1 MLKRIMEPL
10 TINQLTLKNR
20 LVVSAM
26 VTNYVNDDGTPSEK
40 FIAYHEHKAQGG
52 WGLIITEDYRIS
64 PEAGCSRPL
73 PGLWSDE
80 QIEPH
85 RRLTERIHRVGGKI
99 CCQLYHA
106 GRESTYAINDCQPV
120 APSAIK
126 DPTMPDM
133 PRALTVA
140 EIHDLERQFGKAAF
154 RAKKAGFD
162 AVEIHGAHGYLVG
175 QFLSPF
181 SNKRGDAY
189 GGTIENRCRFA
200 VEIIQEIR
208 RTCGTDYPILF
219 RFSSVEY
226 VEGGLT
232 IEESQAIAQIV
243 EAAGADC
250 IHCSQGVYASME
262 HILPPSSIPKAA
274 YAENAAAIKQ
284 VVSIP
289 VIAVGRI
296 NDPYLAETIIRS
308 GKADMCTMA
317 RASLADPELPN
328 KVSAGDTASILR
340 CVGCMQGCIGEN
352 IKGNGIRCLMN
363 PLTGMEDEYTFRPAK
378 EAKKIL
384 IAGGGIAG
392 CEAAII
398 AAQRGHQVT
407 IAEKTSVLGGQ
418 WLLAAIPPGKSEFTN
433 LVSWQQYML
442 NRLGVTIL
450 YNTTVTRDF
459 VDTFQPDIV
468 VNAIGSNASMPP
480 VPGLREHT
488 VTARQI
494 LAGEVTPGKNVAVI
508 GGGLVGAETADHL
521 AVHGHQVSVLEMMP
535 NIMNDGEPVPTK
547 LMLQR
552 YQKYGVQVLTS
563 AKVKT
568 IMADSILFEK
578 DGQEG
583 KLAHLDTIINAMGRR
598 SDTVLQDALKDCPC
612 TVYTIGDAH
621 TTKSGYLDI
630 REGYELGLSL

>member
-1 MLKRIMEPL
+1 MLEKIMEPL
-10 TINQLTLKNR
+10 TINQLTVKNR

-26 VTNYVNDDGTPSEK
+26 VTNYVNADGMPSEK
-40 FIAYHEHKAQGG
+40 FIAYHEHKARGG

-73 PGLWSDE
+73 PGMWKDE
-80 QIEPH
+80 QIGPN
-85 RRLTERIHRVGGKI
+85 RQLTERIHRAGGKI

-106 GRESTYAINDCQPV
+106 GREAAYAINGCQPV
-120 APSAIK
+120 APSAVK
-126 DPTMPDM
+126 DPTMPDT

-140 EIHDLERQFGKAAF
+140 EIHDLERKFGEAAY
-154 RAKKAGFD
+154 RAKAAGFD

-200 VEIIQEIR
+200 VEIIRQIR
-208 RTCGTDYPILF
+208 RTCGNSYPILF
-219 RFSSVEY
+219 RFSSNEY
-226 VEGGLT
+226 VEGGLKL
-232 IEESQAIAQIV
+232 EESRAIAQIV

-250 IHCSQGVYASME
+250 IHCSQGVYTSME
-262 HILPPSSIPKAA
+262 HVLPPASTDKAA

-284 VVSIP
+284 AVSIP

-296 NDPYLAETIIRS
+296 NDPYLAEAIIRS

-328 KVSAGDTASILR
+328 KVSAGDTASIIR

-363 PLTGMEDEYTFRPAK
+363 PLTGMEDEYTFIPAGK
-378 EAKKIL
+378 PKKIL
-384 IAGGGIAG
+384 VAGGGIAG

-398 AAQRGHQVT
+398 AARRGHHVT
-407 IAEKTSVLGGQ
+407 IAEKSSVLGGQ
-418 WLLAAIPPGKSEFTN
+418 WLLASIPPGKSEFAN
-433 LVSWQQYML
+433 LVSWQQLML
-442 NRLGVTIL
+442 QRLGVTVL
-450 YNTTVTRDF
+450 YNTAVTRDF
-459 VDTFQPDIV
+459 VDSFQPDIV
-468 VNAIGSNASMPP
+468 VNAVGSNPSMPP

-488 VTARQI
+488 VTARQV

-521 AVHGHQVSVLEMMP
+521 AVHGHQVTVLEMLP
-535 NIMNDGEPVPTK
+535 RIMNDGEPIPTK

-552 YQKYGVQVLTS
+552 YQKYGVRVLAS
-563 AKVKT
+563 ARVKE
-568 IMADSILFEK
+568 IAADAVLYEK

-583 KLAHLDTIINAMGRR
+583 EVTHLDTIINAMGRR
-598 SDTVLQDALKDCPC
+598 SDTTLLEALQDSPC
-612 TVYTIGDAH
+612 SVYSIGDAH
-621 TTKSGYLDI
+621 TAKSGYLDI